1 MTNDRER
8 TTMEP
13 QRNEERIRSAHP
25 VEPVMRAQIMEELAA
40 IEARHE
46 VTVLFA
52 CESGSRGWG
61 FASPDSDYDVRFI
74 YVNRLPWYLTVTPR
88 RDVIELPISGDLDIN
103 GWDLRKALGLM
114 RESNPTLLEWLR
126 SPIVYREDAQAM
138 PRFRALSEA
147 VFSNARGWHHYAS
160 MAKKNFREHLQA
172 DTVRYKKYLYVL
184 RPLLAARWI
193 RMRPGV
199 PPMRFADLAQHTLDA
214 VRDAALIDEINALLE
229 VKMRAGEAATS
240 PRWPGIHAFIE
251 AELAAHAA
259 EPVTAL
265 PPADASGLDAF
276 LSDTVLRFGGGDAK
290 GAVRHE
296 SQGCG

>member
-1 MTNDRER
+1 MTA
-8 TTMEP
+8 
-13 QRNEERIRSAHP
+13 QEEKSGELLRSAHP
-25 VEPVMRAQIMEELAA
+25 IDPAMRAQIMQALRD
-40 IEARHE
+40 IEARHD

-88 RDVIELPISGDLDIN
+88 RDVIELPISGELDVN
-103 GWDLRKALGLM
+103 GWDLRKALSLM

-126 SPIVYREDAQAM
+126 SPVVYRDDAAAM

-172 DTVRYKKYLYVL
+172 DEVRYKKYLYVL

-193 RMRPGV
+193 RTQAGV
-199 PPMRFADLAQHTLDA
+199 PPMRFAELAQRTLDA
-214 VRDAALIDEINALLE
+214 VHDAALIEEINALLA

-259 EPVTAL
+259 EPVTPL
-265 PPADASGLDAF
+265 PQAENAGLDAF
-276 LSDTVLRFGGGDAK
+276 LCETVLRIEGGRA
-290 GAVRHE
+290 
-296 SQGCG
+296 

>member
-1 MTNDRER
+1 MDHLR
-8 TTMEP
+8 
-13 QRNEERIRSAHP
+13 
-25 VEPVMRAQIMEELAA
+25 A
-40 IEARHE
+40 IEAEHQ

-74 YVNRLPWYLTVTPR
+74 YVNRLPWYLTVAPG

-126 SPIVYREDAQAM
+126 SPIVYREDAEVMA
-138 PRFRALSEA
+138 RFRALA
-147 VFSNARGWHHYAS
+147 VQVFSNVKGWHHYAS
-160 MAKKNFREHLQA
+160 MAKKNFREHMQA
-172 DTVRYKKYLYVL
+172 DEVRYKKYLYVL

-193 RMRPGV
+193 RTQPGV
-199 PPMRFADLAQHTLDA
+199 PPMRFAELAQHTLDPVA
-214 VRDAALIDEINALLE
+214 DAALISEINVLLE

-251 AELAAHAA
+251 LELARNAV
-259 EPVTAL
+259 EPLQPL
-265 PPADASGLDAF
+265 PMQGAVALDAMLF
-276 LSDTVLRFGGGDAK
+276 DTVMRFDS
-290 GAVRHE
+290 E
-296 SQGCG
+296 SRKALAC

>member
-1 MTNDRER
+1 MSTQEFL
-8 TTMEP
+8 
-13 QRNEERIRSAHP
+13 RSAHP
-25 VEPVMRAQIMEELAA
+25 IDPAFRAQIMDALRD
-40 IEARHE
+40 IEAAHD

-88 RDVIELPISGDLDIN
+88 RDVIEVPISGDLDIN

-126 SPIVYREDAQAM
+126 SPIVYRDDAVAM
-138 PRFRALSEA
+138 PRFRALSEV
-147 VFSNARGWHHYAS
+147 VFSNARAWHHYSS

-172 DTVRYKKYLYVL
+172 DEVRYKKYLYVL

-193 RMRPGV
+193 RTQPGV
-199 PPMRFADLAQHTLDA
+199 PPMRFADLAQHTLDV

-251 AELAAHAA
+251 AELAANAA
-259 EPVTAL
+259 EPITPL
-265 PPADASGLDAF
+265 PQAEEAGLDAF
-276 LSDTVLRFGGGDAK
+276 LCETVLRFDAAASVAAHEGGRA
-290 GAVRHE
+290 
-296 SQGCG
+296 

>member
-1 MTNDRER
+1 MK
-8 TTMEP
+8 P
-13 QRNEERIRSAHP
+13 QRHEEERIRSAHP
-25 VEPVMRAQIMEELAA
+25 VEPAMRAQIMEELAA

-88 RDVIELPISGDLDIN
+88 RDVIELPISGELDIN

-172 DTVRYKKYLYVL
+172 ETVRYKKYLYVL

-193 RMRPGV
+193 RMRP
-199 PPMRFADLAQHTLDA
+199 MRFADLAQHTLNA